1 VVEDNGI
8 GKSRRTLVAEAHAT
22 QSQKLQVG
30 VVPHLIW
37 YVITIIQI
45 KQNILYEEWHTNKYT
60 PVQKRKEESHQG
72 EGGSNMYITTIR
84 TIMRETKKKNQKQNL
99 HVPLDSRGP
108 DES

>member
-84 TIMRETKKKNQKQNL
+84 TIMRETKKKKSETKSPCTARLQ
-99 HVPLDSRGP
+99 GP
-108 DES
+108 G